1 MSDDKSKKAGRL
13 VFLGSIAV
21 NIFFGAFLLGRLTLP
36 GMMMPLPPPFGM
48 GGDGMVGGP
57 PPLSR
62 MEGHGHGPMPPP
74 SPFFGPSSLFS
85 EEEMREGFVAMQ
97 ATFKKIGILRSDFA
111 QKLKDGPVGRG
122 DILKHFDAIDR
133 LMDSVKKQ
141 TQERAA
147 EKISAMSPDER
158 ERFADRLLREAR

>member
-1 MSDDKSKKAGRL
+1 
-13 VFLGSIAV
+13 
-21 NIFFGAFLLGRLTLP
+21 
-36 GMMMPLPPPFGM
+36 
-48 GGDGMVGGP
+48 
-57 PPLSR
+57 
-62 MEGHGHGPMPPP
+62 
-74 SPFFGPSSLFS
+74 
-85 EEEMREGFVAMQ
+85 MREGFVAMQ